1 MPDHD
6 LSIWT
11 ILIVTIALV
20 SLICYTYGQQVVGQS
35 KHSASQGNVTTNSSQ
50 SANPES
56 IQQRNAAN
64 LGAYIYGGTA
74 FVVFVL
80 AVLRFRFYKS
90 NVRAAMGIT
99 ILIMSLIVWFQSYN
113 IKYRSG
119 GESFAFLM
127 LLPCFWILLT
137 GRKKM

>member
-6 LSIWT
+6 LSIWR
-11 ILIVTIALV
+11 ILIVTLPLI
-20 SLICYTYGQQVVGQS
+20 SLFYYTYDQQAVGQVNQ
-35 KHSASQGNVTTNSSQ
+35 SASQGNVTTNLTT
-50 SANPES
+50 
-56 IQQRNAAN
+56 QQQLDAST

-74 FVVFVL
+74 FVVLVL

-90 NVRAAMGIT
+90 NERAALAIA

-113 IKYRSG
+113 IKYKSG

-137 GRKKM
+137 GRKKTVYQ